1 MNPAEVL
8 KFAEKNSA
16 RMIDFKF
23 VDLLGIWQHT
33 TMPIAKLNVDVF
45 KDGYFFDGSSIRG
58 WQPIHASDMI
68 FLPDAAT
75 AVMDPF
81 FSMPT
86 LSLTCDI
93 VDAITKQPY
102 PKDPRTIAGK
112 AEAYLKSTGIGDTA
126 YFGPEPEFF
135 VFDEVRYSEGPNR
148 SSYLVDSIE
157 GRWNSDR
164 ASGPDGQNLGYKPP
178 HKGGYFPVPP
188 TDTLTDLRMEMAV
201 TLEGLGIP
209 VEVFHHEV
217 ASGGQ
222 CELSMKF
229 NSLKT
234 MADWTMLYKYVV
246 KNVSKKHGKT
256 ATFMP
261 KPIFGD
267 NGSGMHCHQSVWK
280 DEKNL
285 FAGDK
290 YGGLSEMALHYIGG
304 ILKHAPA
311 ICAFTNPGTNSYKRL
326 VPGYEAP
333 VNLAYSARNRSA
345 SVRIPIG
352 GNSPK
357 AKRLEFR
364 CPDPTANPYL
374 AFSVMLMAGLDGIL
388 NKINPGQ
395 PLDKDIYHLSPE
407 EAKEVPKAP
416 GSLDAALNALERDHA
431 FLLKGDVFTSD
442 VISTWLDYKRENE
455 VDALRLRP
463 HPYEFALYF
472 DN

>member
-1 MNPAEVL
+1 MQPAEVL
-8 KFAEKNSA
+8 KFAEKNGA
-16 RMIDFKF
+16 KMVDFKF

-33 TMPIAKLNVDVF
+33 TMPIHKLEVDTF

-68 FLPDAAT
+68 FIPDADSAF
-75 AVMDPF
+75 MDPF
-81 FSMPT
+81 FSVPT

-93 VDAITKQPY
+93 VDAITHQPY
-102 PKDPRTIAGK
+102 PKDPRTIAAK

-148 SSYLVDSIE
+148 SSYIIDSIE
-157 GRWNSDR
+157 GAWNSDR
-164 ASGPDGQNLGYKPP
+164 EEAGGNLGYKPA

-188 TDTLTDLRMEMAV
+188 TDTLTDLRIEMAM
-201 TLEGLGIP
+201 TLESLGIP

-217 ASGGQ
+217 ATGGQ

-229 NSLKT
+229 NSLKK
-234 MADWTMLYKYVV
+234 MADWTMMYKYVV
-246 KNVSKKHGKT
+246 KNVAKKNGKT

-267 NGSGMHCHQSVWK
+267 NGSGMHCHQSIWK
-280 DEKNL
+280 NEKNL

-290 YGGLSEMALHYIGG
+290 YGGLSETALHYIGG

-352 GNSPK
+352 GSSPK

-374 AFSVMLMAGLDGIL
+374 AFAVMMMAGLDGIQ
-388 NKINPGQ
+388 NKIDPGQ
-395 PLDKDIYHLSPE
+395 PLDKDIYHLAPE
-407 EAKEVPKAP
+407 EAKDVPKAP
-416 GSLDAALNALERDHA
+416 GSLEAALNNLEKDHA
-431 FLLKGDVFTSD
+431 FLLKGDVFTSE
-442 VISTWLDYKRENE
+442 VISTWLDYKRANE
-455 VDALRLRP
+455 VDAIRLRP
-463 HPYEFALYF
+463 HPFEFALYF

>member
-1 MNPAEVL
+1 MQPAEVL
-8 KFAEKNSA
+8 EFAKKNGA
-16 RMIDFKF
+16 KMVDFKF

-33 TMPIAKLNVDVF
+33 TMPIAKLEVGTF

-68 FLPDAAT
+68 FIPDADT
-75 AVMDPF
+75 AFMDPF
-81 FSMPT
+81 FSVPT

-93 VDAITKQPY
+93 VDAITHQPY
-102 PKDPRTIAGK
+102 PKDPRTIAAK
-112 AEAYLKSTGIGDTA
+112 AEAYLKSTGVGDTS

-135 VFDEVRYSEGPNR
+135 VFDEVRFSSSINAASYFLDSAEGLWNTNR
-148 SSYLVDSIE
+148 EEE
-157 GRWNSDR
+157 G
-164 ASGPDGQNLGYKPP
+164 GNLGYKIAS
-178 HKGGYFPVPP
+178 KAGYFPVPP
-188 TDTLTDLRMEMAV
+188 TDTLTNLRIEMAM
-201 TLEGLGIP
+201 TLESLGIP

-217 ASGGQ
+217 STGGQ

-229 NSLKT
+229 NSLKK
-234 MADWTMLYKYVV
+234 MADWTMMYKYVV
-246 KNVSKKHGKT
+246 KNVAKKNGKT

-261 KPIFGD
+261 KPLYGD
-267 NGSGMHCHQSVWK
+267 NGSGMHCHQSIWK
-280 DEKNL
+280 GDKNL
-285 FAGDK
+285 FAGDA
-290 YGGLSEMALHYIGG
+290 YGGLSETALFYIGG

-374 AFSVMLMAGLDGIL
+374 AFSVMLLAGLDGIQ
-388 NKINPGQ
+388 NKIHPGQ

-407 EAKEVPKAP
+407 EAKDVPKAP
-416 GSLDAALNALERDHA
+416 GSLDAALNALEKDHA
-431 FLLKGDVFTSD
+431 FLLKGDVFTSE
-442 VISTWLDYKRENE
+442 VIETWLEYKRTNE

-463 HPYEFALYF
+463 HPYEFGLYF

>member
-1 MNPAEVL
+1 MQPADVL
-8 KFAEKNSA
+8 KFAEKNGA
-16 RMIDFKF
+16 KMVDFKF

-33 TMPIAKLNVDVF
+33 TMPIHKLEVDTF

-68 FLPDAAT
+68 FIPDAGSAF
-75 AVMDPF
+75 MDPF
-81 FSMPT
+81 FSVPT
-86 LSLTCDI
+86 LSLACDI
-93 VDAITKQPY
+93 VDAITHQPY
-102 PKDPRTIAGK
+102 PKDPRTIAAK
-112 AEAYLKSTGIGDTA
+112 AEAYLKSTGIGDTS

-135 VFDEVRYSEGPNR
+135 VFDEVRYSEGANHSSFFLDSSEGSWNTNR
-148 SSYLVDSIE
+148 VEE
-157 GRWNSDR
+157 G
-164 ASGPDGQNLGYKPP
+164 GNLGYKVSK
-178 HKGGYFPVPP
+178 KGGYFPVPP
-188 TDTLTDLRMEMAV
+188 TDTLTNLRIEMAM
-201 TLEGLGIP
+201 TLESLGIP

-217 ASGGQ
+217 ATGGQ

-229 NSLKT
+229 NSLKK
-234 MADWTMLYKYVV
+234 MADWTMMYKYVV
-246 KNVSKKHGKT
+246 KNVAKKNGKT

-261 KPIFGD
+261 KPLYGD
-267 NGSGMHCHQSVWK
+267 NGSGMHCHQSIWK
-280 DEKNL
+280 NEKNL
-285 FAGDK
+285 FAGDA
-290 YGGLSEMALHYIGG
+290 YGGLSETALYYIGG

-352 GNSPK
+352 GSSPK

-374 AFSVMLMAGLDGIL
+374 AFSVMLLAGIDGIQ
-388 NKINPGQ
+388 NKIHPGQ

-407 EAKEVPKAP
+407 EAKDVPKAP
-416 GSLDAALNALERDHA
+416 GSLDAALNALEKDHA
-431 FLLKGDVFTSD
+431 FLLKGDVFTSE
-442 VISTWLDYKRENE
+442 VIQTWLDYKRENE
-455 VDALRLRP
+455 VDAIRLRP
-463 HPYEFALYF
+463 HPHEFSLYF

>member
-1 MNPAEVL
+1 MSMQPADVMKL
-8 KFAEKNSA
+8 SEKHGA
-16 RMIDFKF
+16 KMVDFKF

-33 TMPIAKLNVDVF
+33 TMPIAKLETGTF

-68 FLPDAAT
+68 FIPDADSAF
-75 AVMDPF
+75 MDPF
-81 FSMPT
+81 FSVPV

-93 VDAITKQPY
+93 VDAITHQPY
-102 PKDPRTIAGK
+102 PKDPRTIAAK

-135 VFDEVRYSEGPNR
+135 VFDEVRFSEGPNR
-148 SSYLVDSIE
+148 ASYLVDSAE
-157 GRWNSDR
+157 GIWNSDR
-164 ASGPDGQNLGYKPP
+164 EEAGGNLGYKPAK
-178 HKGGYFPVPP
+178 KGGYFPVPP
-188 TDTLTDLRMEMAV
+188 TDTLTDLRIEMAM
-201 TLEGLGIP
+201 TLESVGIP

-229 NSLKT
+229 NSLKK
-234 MADWTMLYKYVV
+234 MADWTMMYKYIV
-246 KNVSKKHGKT
+246 KNVAKRNGKT

-267 NGSGMHCHQSVWK
+267 NGSGMHCHQSIWK
-280 DEKNL
+280 SDKNL

-304 ILKHAPA
+304 ILAHAPA

-352 GNSPK
+352 GSSPK

-374 AFSVMLMAGLDGIL
+374 AFTVMMMAGLDGIQ
-388 NKINPGQ
+388 NKTDPGQ
-395 PLDKDIYHLSPE
+395 PLDKDIYHLAPE
-407 EAKEVPKAP
+407 EAKNVPKAP
-416 GSLDAALNALERDHA
+416 GSLDAALDALEKDHA
-431 FLLKGDVFTSD
+431 FLLKGDVFTAE

-455 VDALRLRP
+455 VDAIRLRP
-463 HPYEFALYF
+463 HPHEFALYF

>member
-1 MNPAEVL
+1 MQPAEVL
-8 KFAEKNSA
+8 KFAEKNGA
-16 RMIDFKF
+16 KMVDFKF

-33 TMPIAKLNVDVF
+33 TMPIHKLEVDTF

-68 FLPDAAT
+68 FIPDAGSAF
-75 AVMDPF
+75 MDPF
-81 FSMPT
+81 FSVPT
-86 LSLTCDI
+86 LSLACDI
-93 VDAITKQPY
+93 VDAITHQPY
-102 PKDPRTIAGK
+102 PKDPRTIAAK
-112 AEAYLKSTGIGDTA
+112 AEAYLKSTGIGDTS

-135 VFDEVRYSEGPNR
+135 VFDEVRFSSGINTASYFLDSSEGLWNTNR
-148 SSYLVDSIE
+148 QE
-157 GRWNSDR
+157 
-164 ASGPDGQNLGYKPP
+164 DGGNLGYKIAN
-178 HKGGYFPVPP
+178 KAGYFPVPP
-188 TDTLTDLRMEMAV
+188 TDTLTDLRIEMAM
-201 TLEGLGIP
+201 TLESLGIP

-217 ASGGQ
+217 STGGQ

-229 NSLKT
+229 NSLKK
-234 MADWTMLYKYVV
+234 MADWTMMYKYVV
-246 KNVSKKHGKT
+246 KNVAKKNGKT

-261 KPIFGD
+261 KPLFGD
-267 NGSGMHCHQSVWK
+267 NGSGMHCHQSIWK
-280 DEKNL
+280 NEKNL
-285 FAGDK
+285 FAGDQ
-290 YGGLSEMALHYIGG
+290 YGGLSETALFYIGG

-352 GNSPK
+352 GSSPK

-374 AFSVMLMAGLDGIL
+374 AFSVMLMAGLDGIQ
-388 NKINPGQ
+388 NKIHPGQ

-407 EAKEVPKAP
+407 EAKDVPKAP
-416 GSLDAALNALERDHA
+416 GSLDAALSALEKDHA
-431 FLLKGDVFTSD
+431 FLLKGDVFTSE

>member
-1 MNPAEVL
+1 MTPAEAMKL
-8 KFAEKNSA
+8 IEKHGA
-16 RMIDFKF
+16 KMVDFKF

-33 TMPIAKLNVDVF
+33 TMPIAKLELGTF

-68 FLPDAAT
+68 FIPDADS

-81 FSMPT
+81 FSVPT

-93 VDAITKQPY
+93 VDAITHQPY
-102 PKDPRTIAGK
+102 AKDPRTIAAK

-135 VFDEVRYSEGPNR
+135 IFDEVRFAEGTNHSSFFLDSAEGAWNTNSEKYG
-148 SSYLVDSIE
+148 
-157 GRWNSDR
+157 
-164 ASGPDGQNLGYKPP
+164 ANLGYKVSK
-178 HKGGYFPVPP
+178 KGGYFPVPP
-188 TDTLTDLRMEMAV
+188 TDTLTDLRIEMAM
-201 TLEGLGIP
+201 TLESLGIP

-217 ASGGQ
+217 ATGGQ

-229 NSLKT
+229 NSLKK

-246 KNVSKKHGKT
+246 KNVAKKNGKT

-261 KPIFGD
+261 KPLFGD
-267 NGSGMHCHQSVWK
+267 NGSGMHCHQSIWK
-280 DEKNL
+280 AEKNL
-285 FAGDK
+285 FAGDA
-290 YGGLSEMALHYIGG
+290 YGGLSEMALFYIGG

-352 GNSPK
+352 GSSPK

-374 AFSVMLMAGLDGIL
+374 AFSVMMMAGLDGIQ
-388 NKINPGQ
+388 NKIHPGQ

-431 FLLKGDVFTSD
+431 FLLKGDVFTSE

-455 VDALRLRP
+455 VDAIRLRP
-463 HPYEFALYF
+463 HPHEFALYF

>member
-1 MNPAEVL
+1 MTPAEAL
-8 KFAEKNSA
+8 KLAEKSGA
-16 RMIDFKF
+16 QMVDFKF

-33 TMPIAKLNVDVF
+33 TMPIHKLEVDTF

-68 FLPDAAT
+68 FIPDAESAF
-75 AVMDPF
+75 MDPF
-81 FSMPT
+81 FSVPT

-93 VDAITKQPY
+93 VDAITHQPY
-102 PKDPRTIAGK
+102 PKDPRTIAAK
-112 AEAYLKSTGIGDTA
+112 AEAYLKSTGIGDTS

-135 VFDEVRYSEGPNR
+135 IFDEVRYDAGVNHAF
-148 SSYLVDSIE
+148 YKVDSVE
-157 GRWNSDR
+157 GQWNTGR
-164 ASGPDGQNLGYKPP
+164 EEAGGNLGYKPA

-188 TDTLTDLRMEMAV
+188 TDTLTNLRIEMAM
-201 TLEGLGIP
+201 TLEAVGIP

-229 NSLKT
+229 NSLKK
-234 MADWTMLYKYVV
+234 MADWTMMYKYVV
-246 KNVSKKHGKT
+246 KNVAKKNGKT

-261 KPIFGD
+261 KPLFGD
-267 NGSGMHCHQSVWK
+267 NGSGMHCHQSIWK
-280 DEKNL
+280 NEKNL

-290 YGGLSEMALHYIGG
+290 YGGLSETALHYIGG

-352 GNSPK
+352 GSSPK

-374 AFSVMLMAGLDGIL
+374 AFAVMMMAGLDGIQ
-388 NKINPGQ
+388 NKIDPGA

-407 EAKEVPKAP
+407 EAKDVPKAP
-416 GSLDAALNALERDHA
+416 GSLDSALNALEKDHA
-431 FLLKGDVFTSD
+431 FLLKGDVFTPD

-455 VDALRLRP
+455 VDAIRTRP

>member
-1 MNPAEVL
+1 EVL
-8 KFAEKNSA
+8 KYAEKNGA
-16 RMIDFKF
+16 KFVDFKF

-33 TMPIAKLNVDVF
+33 TMPIGKLEVDSF
-45 KDGYFFDGSSIRG
+45 KEGFFFDGSSIRG

-68 FLPDAAT
+68 FIPDPAS

-81 FSMPT
+81 FAIPT
-86 LSLTCDI
+86 LSVICDI

-102 PKDPRTIAGK
+102 SRDPRTIAAK
-112 AEAYLKSTGIGDTA
+112 AEAYLKTTGIGDTS

-135 VFDEVRYSEGPNR
+135 IFDEVRFSEGPNR
-148 SSYLVDSIE
+148 SSYMVDSVE
-157 GRWNSDR
+157 GAWNSDR
-164 ASGPDGQNLGYKPP
+164 AESPNLGYKPA

-188 TDTLTDLRMEMAV
+188 TDTLADLRAEMAMTIMGV
-201 TLEGLGIP
+201 GIP

-234 MADWTMLYKYVV
+234 MADWTMWYKYIV
-246 KNVSKKHGKT
+246 KNVARKHGKT

-267 NGSGMHCHQSVWK
+267 NGSGMHCHQSIWK
-280 DEKNL
+280 NEKNL
-285 FAGDK
+285 FAGDG
-290 YGGLSEMALHYIGG
+290 YAGLSETALHYIGG

-311 ICAFTNPGTNSYKRL
+311 ILAITNPGTNSYKRL

-333 VNLAYSARNRSA
+333 VNLAYSSRNRSA

-352 GNSPK
+352 TTSPK
-357 AKRLEFR
+357 SKRLEFR

-374 AFSVMLMAGLDGIL
+374 AFAAMLMAGLDGIQ
-388 NKINPGQ
+388 NKISPGN
-395 PLDKDIYHLSPE
+395 PLDKDIYALAPE
-407 EAKEVPKAP
+407 ELKDVPKAP
-416 GSLDAALNALERDHA
+416 GSLDESLRALEKDHA
-431 FLLKGDVFTSD
+431 FLLKGDVFTPD
-442 VISTWLDYKRENE
+442 VIEVWLDYKRKNE

-463 HPYEFALYF
+463 HPHEFALYF

>member
-1 MNPAEVL
+1 MQPADVFELIKKSGAKMV
-8 KFAEKNSA
+8 
-16 RMIDFKF
+16 DFKF

-33 TMPIAKLNVDVF
+33 TMPIAKLEASTF

-68 FLPDAAT
+68 FVPDADSAF
-75 AVMDPF
+75 MDPF
-81 FSMPT
+81 FSVPT

-93 VDAITKQPY
+93 VDAITHQQY
-102 PKDPRTIAGK
+102 PKDPRTIAAK
-112 AEAYLKSTGIGDTA
+112 AEAYLKSTGVGDTA

-135 VFDEVRYSEGPNR
+135 IFDEVRFSSGANRASYMVDSVEGMWNTDREEGP
-148 SSYLVDSIE
+148 
-157 GRWNSDR
+157 
-164 ASGPDGQNLGYKPP
+164 NLGYKIAN
-178 HKGGYFPVPP
+178 KAGYFPVPP
-188 TDTLTDLRMEMAV
+188 TDTLMDLRIEMAM
-201 TLEGLGIP
+201 TLESLGIP

-217 ASGGQ
+217 ATGGQ

-229 NSLKT
+229 NSLKK
-234 MADWTMLYKYVV
+234 MADWTMMYKYVV
-246 KNVSKKHGKT
+246 KNVAKRNGKT

-261 KPIFGD
+261 KPLFGD
-267 NGSGMHCHQSVWK
+267 NGSGMHCHQSIWK
-280 DEKNL
+280 GDKNL
-285 FAGDK
+285 FAGDA
-290 YGGLSEMALHYIGG
+290 YGGLSELALFYIGG

-352 GNSPK
+352 GSSPK

-374 AFSVMLMAGLDGIL
+374 AFSVMLLAGLDGIQ
-388 NKINPGQ
+388 NKIHPGQ

-416 GSLDAALNALERDHA
+416 GSLEAALDALEKDHA
-431 FLLKGDVFTSD
+431 FLLKGDVFTSE
-442 VISTWLDYKRENE
+442 VIQTWLDYKRQNE
-455 VDALRLRP
+455 VDAIRLRP
-463 HPYEFALYF
+463 HPFEFALYF

>member
-8 KFAEKNSA
+8 KFAEKNGA
-16 RMIDFKF
+16 KMVDFKF

-33 TMPIAKLNVDVF
+33 TMPIHKLEVDTF

-68 FLPDAAT
+68 FLPDADSAF
-75 AVMDPF
+75 MDPF
-81 FSMPT
+81 FSVPT

-93 VDAITKQPY
+93 VDAITKQAY
-102 PKDPRTIAGK
+102 SKDPRTIAAK

-135 VFDEVRYSEGPNR
+135 VFDEVRFSSGTNAASYFLDSSEGMWNTDR
-148 SSYLVDSIE
+148 VEE
-157 GRWNSDR
+157 GGNK
-164 ASGPDGQNLGYKPP
+164 GYKIAN
-178 HKGGYFPVPP
+178 KAGYFPVPP
-188 TDTLTDLRMEMAV
+188 TDTLTDLRIEMAM
-201 TLEGLGIP
+201 TLESLGIP

-217 ASGGQ
+217 STGGQ

-229 NSLKT
+229 NSLKK
-234 MADWTMLYKYVV
+234 MADWTMMYKYVV
-246 KNVSKKHGKT
+246 KNVAKKNGKT

-261 KPIFGD
+261 KPLFGD
-267 NGSGMHCHQSVWK
+267 NGSGMHCHQSIWK
-280 DEKNL
+280 SEKNL

-290 YGGLSEMALHYIGG
+290 YGGLSETALHYIGG

-352 GNSPK
+352 GSSPK

-374 AFSVMLMAGLDGIL
+374 AFSVMMMAGLDGIQ
-388 NKINPGQ
+388 NKIDPGQ
-395 PLDKDIYHLSPE
+395 PLDKDIYHLAPE
-407 EAKEVPKAP
+407 EAKDVPKAP
-416 GSLDAALNALERDHA
+416 GSLDQALNALERDHA
-431 FLLKGDVFTSD
+431 FLLKGDVFTSE
-442 VISTWLDYKRENE
+442 VISTWLDYKRSNE
-455 VDALRLRP
+455 VDAIRLRP
-463 HPYEFALYF
+463 HPFEFALYF

>member
-1 MNPAEVL
+1 MQPADVMKL
-8 KFAEKNSA
+8 IEKTGA
-16 RMIDFKF
+16 KMVDFKF

-33 TMPIAKLNVDVF
+33 TMPIAKLEVGTF

-68 FLPDAAT
+68 FIPDADS

-81 FSMPT
+81 FSVPT

-93 VDAITKQPY
+93 VDAITHQPY
-102 PKDPRTIAGK
+102 PKDPRTIAAK

-148 SSYLVDSIE
+148 ASYMVDSAE
-157 GRWNSDR
+157 GIWNSDR
-164 ASGPDGQNLGYKPP
+164 DEGPNLGYKPAK
-178 HKGGYFPVPP
+178 KGGYFPVPP
-188 TDTLTDLRMEMAV
+188 TDTLTNLRIEMAM

-217 ASGGQ
+217 ATGGQ

-229 NSLKT
+229 NSLKK

-246 KNVSKKHGKT
+246 KNVAKKNGKT

-261 KPIFGD
+261 KPLFGD

-280 DEKNL
+280 SEKNL
-285 FAGDK
+285 FAGDQ
-290 YGGLSEMALHYIGG
+290 YGGLSETALFYIGG

-374 AFSVMLMAGLDGIL
+374 AFSVMLMAGLDGIQ
-388 NKINPGQ
+388 NKIHPGQ
-395 PLDKDIYHLSPE
+395 PLDKDIYHLAPE
-407 EAKEVPKAP
+407 EAKDVPKAP
-416 GSLDAALNALERDHA
+416 GSLDAALNALEKDHA
-431 FLLKGDVFTSD
+431 FLLKGDVFTSE
-442 VISTWLDYKRENE
+442 VISTWL
-455 VDALRLRP
+455 
-463 HPYEFALYF
+463 
-472 DN
+472 

>member
-1 MNPAEVL
+1 MQPADVFELIKKTGAKMV
-8 KFAEKNSA
+8 
-16 RMIDFKF
+16 DFKF
-23 VDLLGIWQHT
+23 IDLLGIWQHT
-33 TMPIAKLNVDVF
+33 TMPIGKLEPGTF

-68 FLPDAAT
+68 FIPDADSAF
-75 AVMDPF
+75 MDPF
-81 FSMPT
+81 FSVPT

-93 VDAITKQPY
+93 VDAITHQPY
-102 PKDPRTIAGK
+102 PKDPRTIAAK
-112 AEAYLKSTGIGDTA
+112 AEAYLKSTGIGDTS

-135 VFDEVRYSEGPNR
+135 VFDEVRFHSSTNAASYFLDSSEGMWNTNR
-148 SSYLVDSIE
+148 EEE
-157 GRWNSDR
+157 G
-164 ASGPDGQNLGYKPP
+164 GNLGYKIAN
-178 HKGGYFPVPP
+178 KGGYFPVPP
-188 TDTLTDLRMEMAV
+188 TDTLTDLRIEMAT
-201 TLEGLGIP
+201 TLESLGIP

-217 ASGGQ
+217 ATGGQ

-229 NSLKT
+229 NSLKK
-234 MADWTMLYKYVV
+234 MADWTMMYKYVV
-246 KNVSKKHGKT
+246 KNIAKKNGKT

-261 KPIFGD
+261 KPLYGD
-267 NGSGMHCHQSVWK
+267 NGSGMHCHQSIWK
-280 DEKNL
+280 GDKNL
-285 FAGDK
+285 FAGDG
-290 YGGLSEMALHYIGG
+290 YGGLSETALYYIGG

-311 ICAFTNPGTNSYKRL
+311 ICAFSNPGTNSYKRL

-352 GNSPK
+352 GSSPK

-374 AFSVMLMAGLDGIL
+374 AFSVMLMAGLDGIQ
-388 NKINPGQ
+388 NKIHPGQ

-407 EAKEVPKAP
+407 EAKDVPKAP
-416 GSLDAALNALERDHA
+416 GSLDAALNALEKDHA
-431 FLLKGDVFTSD
+431 FLLKGDVFTSE
-442 VISTWLDYKRENE
+442 VIETWLDYKRTNE

-463 HPYEFALYF
+463 HPYEFGLYF